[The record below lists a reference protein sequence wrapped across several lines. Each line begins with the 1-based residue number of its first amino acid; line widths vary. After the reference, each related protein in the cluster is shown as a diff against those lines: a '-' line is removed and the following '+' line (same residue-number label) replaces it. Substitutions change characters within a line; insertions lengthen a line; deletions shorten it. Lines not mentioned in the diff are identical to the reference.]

1 MRLLGVIIGSMAV
14 PLAIGGC
21 AASAQREA
29 SRMQT
34 AFQAGVAE
42 TSPGALYALQGV
54 YFDVKSYKSEADCLT
69 AAYDLRLP
77 LDLCKTSI
85 AP

>member
-1 MRLLGVIIGSMAV
+1 MRLLGVIIGSMSIAV
-14 PLAIGGC
+14 AIGGC
-21 AASAQREA
+21 ITSEQREA

-42 TSPGALYALQGV
+42 TSRDALYALKGI

-77 LDLCKTSI
+77 LDLCKHR
-85 AP
+85 